1 MREWEK
7 ALALSRNSPDSDNE
21 NNVIA
26 HLTTEVVKTA
36 AQAGDR
42 KKAQTLFQKAIDLN
56 ENCVDAWLHFGDFLV
71 DENHIQEA
79 LAAWEKA
86 FLINPEFTGQV
97 ISRFA
102 KLPELEKESA
112 VDNFFQ
118 RHLDNYGLTKEFNL
132 AYIEW
137 QIKSGRLKEA
147 RLRLRELLAQSS
159 GDKKIFSLAR
169 QLIQSPD
176 SSATDSEYENHDLI
190 QALFMSDFRFE
201 KNYHCQKCGYRL
213 DQIVWR
219 CPRCSTWDSVT
230 LR

>member
-1 MREWEK
+1 VAK
-7 ALALSRNSPDSDNE
+7 S
-21 NNVIA
+21 
-26 HLTTEVVKTA
+26 A

-42 KKAQTLFQKAIDLN
+42 KKAQALFKKAIDLN
-56 ENCVDAWLHFGDFLV
+56 ENCVDAWLHFGDFLIN
-71 DENHIQEA
+71 ENRIPEA
-79 LAAWEKA
+79 LDAWEKA
-86 FLINPEFTGQV
+86 FLINPEFTSQ
-97 ISRFA
+97 IIIRFA
-102 KLPELEKESA
+102 KLPEPERESA

-118 RHLDNYGLTKEFNL
+118 RHLENHGQSKEFNL

-147 RLRLRELLAQSS
+147 KLRLRQQLAQSS

-169 QLIQSPD
+169 QLIQS
-176 SSATDSEYENHDLI
+176 SATGSECENHDLI
-190 QALFMSDFRFE
+190 KALFTSDFRFE

-213 DQIVWR
+213 DQMVWR